1 VIRCRKELLK
11 CANFELSVNK
21 RYVKFLSCSS
31 LTPDVK
37 LEIVDAVSGVFMEGG
52 KVGLNHTVKEDRI
65 VEPKENEYLILV
77 QNIRAVK

>member
-1 VIRCRKELLK
+1 VTKLVIRCRKELLK

-37 LEIVDAVSGVFMEGG
+37 LEIVDAVSGVFMRGG
-52 KVGLNHTVKEDRI
+52 R
-65 VEPKENEYLILV
+65 
-77 QNIRAVK
+77 